1 MRPARAAGRPG
12 RQSQTCAVLDS
23 AKPDPP
29 GARHAVAGREQPV
42 GHSWRP
48 VRTRHVVSIAE
59 QARTQ
64 ESSSHALAAVT
75 LRRDVFRGLEGDE
88 ARATASALQAP
99 RAPAPRAPAP
109 CAPALRAPGW
119 AGRSPAQCG
128 AAPWASAWQ
137 PAPVSPSRPK
147 KVLEAD
153 FSRSP

>member
-1 MRPARAAGRPG
+1 MRPARAAG

-75 LRRDVFRGLEGDE
+75 LRGDVFRGLEGDE

-99 RAPAPRAPAP
+99 RAP
-109 CAPALRAPGW
+109 GW
-119 AGRSPAQCG
+119 PGRSPAQCG

>member
-29 GARHAVAGREQPV
+29 GACHAVAGREQPV
-42 GHSWRP
+42 GHSWHP

-75 LRRDVFRGLEGDE
+75 LRGDVFRGLEGDE

-99 RAPAPRAPAP
+99 RAPAPRAP
-109 CAPALRAPGW
+109 GW
-119 AGRSPAQCG
+119 SGRSPAQCG